1 MGKFTGVAYE
11 PHPVSP
17 ERKAEL
23 RDQGLKILDI
33 RFKPEDEGDD
43 ADADY
48 AKLKVDEIKAL
59 LEKRS
64 VAFDASAKKPE
75 LLELLVNSK
84 EA

>member
-11 PHPVSP
+11 SHPVSP

-33 RFKPEDEGDD
+33 RFKPEDEV
-43 ADADY
+43 ASTDY
-48 AKLKVDEIKAL
+48 AKLKIDEIKAL
-59 LEKRS
+59 LSEKGIE
-64 VAFDASAKKPE
+64 FDASAKKPE
-75 LLELLVNSK
+75 LLDLLNKSE

>member
-33 RFKPEDEGDD
+33 RFKPEEEGD
-43 ADADY
+43 AVSDY
-48 AKLKVDEIKAL
+48 AKLKIDEIRDL
-59 LEKRS
+59 LKERD
-64 VAFDASAKKPE
+64 VDFEASAKKPD
-75 LLELLVNSK
+75 LLKLLAES
-84 EA
+84 EGA

>member
-33 RFKPEDEGDD
+33 RFKPEEESEV
-43 ADADY
+43 AADY
-48 AKLKVDEIKAL
+48 AKLKIDEIRDL
-59 LEKRS
+59 LKERD
-64 VAFDASAKKPE
+64 VDFEASAKKPD
-75 LLELLVNSK
+75 LLNLLAES
-84 EA
+84 EGA